1 MFDRRDAMKR
11 TIPELVKDFYGNDP
25 ILGEEASQELV
36 KNWKDDAIEA
46 LIPLGGGAHAGSK
59 QVEVRLKQIAS
70 ALGGRIT
77 PHLVRVIAKGPW
89 GSKQAA
95 AACFSG
101 LSCSDEAERLLIDL
115 LKDGENFDAERLAVE
130 ALGRLGAHGW
140 SYELVKYTK
149 SGMWRFDDGLGL
161 VRIFQYSFE
170 KLSSYVLEAL
180 ARFTA
185 RAANPERARSLC
197 HQLTDFI
204 QLREKELPHFGAG
217 NSHML
222 VSQLGPEFTERSVD
236 AIIELWG
243 NSTNEHLQ
251 RLCTE
256 ILRDIAPLRA
266 AKFLL
271 EMATSPKS
279 SDSVRSGA
287 SVALGEIRVPQ
298 VAQRL
303 AAALKDPATDRTNLK
318 WAFSTLYAVPA
329 DWSGLSDYV
338 DELLADDNEPANQ
351 LRYSLALKGDD
362 RCRKELIEHLDDP
375 RPYNRWTAALALA
388 RLLGPDSRS
397 YLEHRAEDAGDD
409 LERCGIYAAVIR
421 AGDHEKAGALHEA
434 LCASTTLAQLYSV
447 WKLEILDAFRV
458 AKTFDER
465 AFPLW
470 RKAGQVGARQLQYFD
485 DLSPLPASAPRPS
498 RQASKAKPPS
508 NRTKVFI
515 SYNRKDAKWLDRLH
529 VHLKPL
535 ERAGEI
541 TRWDDTLIK
550 PGEKWREAIER
561 ALGEARVAV
570 LLISAD
576 FIASDFI
583 NKDELPPL
591 LAAAE
596 SEGILI
602 LPIVLSPCRFE
613 ETKSLSQFQSVN
625 KPSQPL
631 SKMTK
636 AQREAIFVKISKA
649 IEEAFARS

>member
-1 MFDRRDAMKR
+1 MTK
-11 TIPELVKDFYGNDP
+11 TLPVLVNDFYGSDP

-46 LIPLGGGAHAGSK
+46 LVPLGGGAHVGTK

-89 GSKQAA
+89 DSKQAA

-101 LSCSDEAERLLIDL
+101 LSRSDDATRPLIDL
-115 LKDGENFDAERLAVE
+115 LKVGEDFDAGRHAVE
-130 ALGRLGAHGW
+130 ALGRLGADGW
-140 SYELVKYTK
+140 SYELVKYAK
-149 SGMWRFDDGLGL
+149 SGRWGFDDDSGLER
-161 VRIFQYSFE
+161 VSMYPFE

-180 ARFTA
+180 ARFA
-185 RAANPERARSLC
+185 AKAANRERAHSLC
-197 HQLTDFI
+197 RELTDLI
-204 QLREKELPHFGAG
+204 QLREEMLPHYGAG

-222 VSQLGPEFTERSVD
+222 VSRLGPEFTERSVD
-236 AIIELWG
+236 AIVAQWG
-243 NSTNEHLQ
+243 NSTDERLQ
-251 RLCTE
+251 GLCTE
-256 ILRDIAPLRA
+256 VLRDVAPLRA
-266 AKFLL
+266 ATFLL
-271 EMATSPKS
+271 KTATSPTAF
-279 SDSVRSGA
+279 DSVRRGA
-287 SVALGEIRVPQ
+287 SIALGEIRVPQ

-303 AAALKDPATDRTNLK
+303 AAALKDPATDRTHLD

-338 DELLADDNEPANQ
+338 NELLAYDNQPAKQ
-351 LRYSLALKGDD
+351 LSYSLALKGDD
-362 RCRKELIEHLDDP
+362 RCSKELIDRLDDP
-375 RPYNRWTAALALA
+375 RDYNRWTAALALA
-388 RLLGPDSRS
+388 RLLGPESRS

-409 LERCGIYAAVIR
+409 LERCGMYAAVIR

-434 LCASTTLAQLYSV
+434 LRASTTLPLLYSV
-447 WKLEILDAFRV
+447 WKLEILDAIRI

-470 RKAGQVGARQLQYFD
+470 RKASQVGTRQLQYFD
-485 DLSPLPASAPRPS
+485 NLSSLAAPALRSSKKAP
-498 RQASKAKPPS
+498 KAKPPA

-515 SYNRKDAKWLDRLH
+515 SYSRKDAKWLDRLQ

-535 ERAGEI
+535 ERVGEI

-550 PGEKWREAIER
+550 PGEKWHEAIER
-561 ALGEARVAV
+561 ALGEAKVAV

-596 SEGILI
+596 SEGVVI

-631 SKMTK
+631 SMMTG
-636 AQREAIFVKISKA
+636 ARREAVFVNVSKA
-649 IEEAFARS
+649 IEDAFARS